1 MVDQI
6 VTAGVYLVAGL
17 VLGHSFTVVLWD
29 RDQRKASKQA
39 AHDAQVS
46 WEAIDSLLKYRRPA
60 DD

>member
-6 VTAGVYLVAGL
+6 VDAGAYLLAGIVFGHAGT
-17 VLGHSFTVVLWD
+17 VLLWD
-29 RDQRKASKQA
+29 RDQRKARKQA

-46 WEAIDSLLKYRRPA
+46 WEAIDGLLKYRRPA